1 MSVRNRPGR
10 RARRLV
16 VGLLAGVLLL
26 PAGCGIPAETD
37 VQIDGSVPVAEPG
50 SLNGPPASP
59 PAPTDSDEPVPFI
72 ENYLRAAAAG
82 ERDAAYA
89 RARTFLADEARDQL
103 PGKPQTSEIELTV
116 VRLRSKPESTP
127 PNNQGTSTVR
137 LKVQQVGV
145 LRADGTL
152 GPPTATETEYVFELR
167 RAEPTGTGLLITRL
181 PNVLLTS
188 DSALREYYRQ
198 HKVYFWNSDLTRLVP
213 DLRYLPAVPTERL
226 VTEVVKWLAGGPSDW
241 LAPGVTGLPDRTRP
255 INNATGGNSQW
266 EVNLDMPGANEGRLA
281 RLGTQLAWSLPELTG
296 QLDLKIQNQKRLTVD
311 LERERATHDAYP
323 RGADPTRFSVYDGV
337 IHPLGLG
344 SERRGT
350 VPLPPAENRNVVSA
364 SIARVDER
372 LLAALVVAAP
382 QQRLRLKV
390 GTGGEEVAVL
400 NTGDPTF
407 GTMSRPT
414 WLRSLDDAQPAGL
427 VAADG
432 KLYRFDGAGVLDPVP
447 LSAAGSVVAVAG
459 ALDGHRIALVSG
471 GAVYVAAVNVEGGG
485 VSLGQPRRLPT
496 LLTGV
501 TAVDWISEDQ
511 LVLAGNDPDR
521 RSVIHQLSVDGG
533 FESPLKTEVGA
544 AVTQLA
550 GYPGSGD
557 RGLPAFSFMYE
568 TNGAAYRNNPFEFI
582 KRQQVLDLPA
592 GSRVVNP
599 TAPFFLY

>member
-1 MSVRNRPGR
+1 MRVRNGSGS

-37 VQIDGSVPVAEPG
+37 VQVDGSVPVAEPG
-50 SLNGPPASP
+50 SLNGPPAAP

-82 ERDAAYA
+82 ERDQAYA
-89 RARTFLADEARDQL
+89 RARSFLAAETRDQL
-103 PGKPQTSEIELTV
+103 PGKPQTSEIDLTV
-116 VRLRSKPESTP
+116 VRLRAKPESTP

-152 GPPTATETEYVFELR
+152 GPPAATETEYVFELR
-167 RAEPTGTGLLITRL
+167 RAGPAGTGLLITRL
-181 PNVLLTS
+181 PPLLLTS

-213 DLRYLPAVPTERL
+213 DLRYLPAVPAERL
-226 VTEVVKWLAGGPSDW
+226 VTEVMKWLAGGPSDW
-241 LAPGVTGLPDRTRP
+241 LGPGVTGLPDRTRP

-281 RLGTQLAWSLPELTG
+281 RLGTQLAWSLPELSG
-296 QLDLKIQNQKRLTVD
+296 QLDLKIQNQKRFSVD
-311 LERERATHDAYP
+311 LERERTDHDAYP

-337 IHPLGLG
+337 IHPLALG

-350 VPLPPAENRNVVSA
+350 VPLSAAENRNVVSA
-364 SIARVDER
+364 SIARTDEQV
-372 LLAALVVAAP
+372 LAALVVTAP
-382 QQRLRLKV
+382 DRRLRLKV
-390 GTGGEEVAVL
+390 GTGLDPVAVF
-400 NTGDPTF
+400 TSSGATF
-407 GTMSRPT
+407 RTMSRPT
-414 WLRSLDDAQPAGL
+414 WLRSLDRARPAGL

-432 KLYRFDGAGVLDPVP
+432 RLYRFDGAGGLSPVP
-447 LSAAGSVVAVAG
+447 LNVTGNVVAVAG
-459 ALDGHRIALVSG
+459 SLDGHRVALVCG
-471 GAVYVAAVNVEGGG
+471 GAVYVAPVNVDGGV

-501 TAVDWISEDQ
+501 TAADWISEDQ
-511 LVLAGNDPDR
+511 LVLAGNDLDR
-521 RSVIHQLSVDGG
+521 RPVIHQLSVDGG
-533 FESPLKTEVGA
+533 FESPLKNEVGS

-568 TNGAAYRNNPFEFI
+568 ANGAAYQNNPFEFI